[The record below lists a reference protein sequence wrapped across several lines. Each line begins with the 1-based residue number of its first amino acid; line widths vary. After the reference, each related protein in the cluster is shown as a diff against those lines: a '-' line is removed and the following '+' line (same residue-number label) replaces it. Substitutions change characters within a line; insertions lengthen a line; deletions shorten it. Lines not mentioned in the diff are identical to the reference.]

1 MRKKTFNI
9 FVLLVYA
16 VVFYI
21 QYILLMSNFST
32 LFEES
37 ESFSDG
43 IYYLLLDSI
52 CTLLIIYYILGRGIR
67 LPGTFMCLLLFV
79 LIQVVFLCI
88 GNRSFDYIMRLHS
101 WAFLLIGGYGY
112 LVCHPAQSFILK
124 EYVSIGLIALTLILI
139 YQETLARGAYSIES
153 GLNVIYWVL
162 LGFPFAFIT
171 KSKFL
176 KWGLVIT
183 IGFAVLL
190 SLKSTAILAYVSALA
205 VSVIISDRVSSR
217 HRWIYIT
224 LLVIVFSVWSY
235 LSDYLFSAFGVSWEA
250 KIQQSLET
258 SGSGRSVIWGQVIS
272 MISSSNV
279 YQLLFGHGHDSVFK
293 VLQFSAHNDFLEVLY
308 DYGLFAFMFYVA
320 VYIKIII
327 DLRRMIRERYPY
339 STALAV
345 SLVVFLIVSFYS
357 HLVIYPG
364 LLLNLAV
371 FWAIVYSTW
380 KTTQQTL

>member
-1 MRKKTFNI
+1 MVHLIVQTSIAVDASCFPI
-9 FVLLVYA
+9 SIVSLV
-16 VVFYI
+16 
-21 QYILLMSNFST
+21 
-32 LFEES
+32 
-37 ESFSDG
+37 
-43 IYYLLLDSI
+43 
-52 CTLLIIYYILGRGIR
+52 
-67 LPGTFMCLLLFV
+67 
-79 LIQVVFLCI
+79 
-88 GNRSFDYIMRLHS
+88 
-101 WAFLLIGGYGY
+101 
-112 LVCHPAQSFILK
+112 
-124 EYVSIGLIALTLILI
+124 
-139 YQETLARGAYSIES
+139 
-153 GLNVIYWVL
+153 
-162 LGFPFAFIT
+162 
-171 KSKFL
+171 
-176 KWGLVIT
+176 
-183 IGFAVLL
+183 
-190 SLKSTAILAYVSALA
+190 
-205 VSVIISDRVSSR
+205 
-217 HRWIYIT
+217 
-224 LLVIVFSVWSY
+224 VIVFSVWSY

-371 FWAIVYSTW
+371 FWAILYSTW